1 MADPRSPYNGGD
13 VEADGGSNKHLE
25 STSTQVTTLQK
36 ALDTIQDFSKQTG
49 LQLSTEKTNYVAIS
63 NARGRDEKVGDK
75 IKLLVNGQQIK
86 SQTSIKILG
95 IVIDENGKAG
105 SWYQQIKS
113 QWKQA
118 LNMIKHTTGKACTK
132 VEALYEIGGLN
143 TIEEIAQEN
152 KISQNLRLE
161 KTEPGRKILRALGY
175 NNEVYQV
182 FTKPPPPWEDEIV
195 IDTRPTPQNQG
206 KTQVKR
212 RNSAA
217 RKHDTEVQSL
227 LEDDTN
233 VIIYTDAA
241 KEDKCTAMAHYCAN
255 DQRRVAASLGIT
267 TSVKEAELQ
276 AIKTAVESA
285 EQEKHKSN
293 IYVFTDSKEAV
304 RELKKHDSRSKTVK
318 SIKATARQL
327 RAEGR
332 TIKIRWIP
340 GHQGIHGNDEAHAA
354 AREQLQAVPPGQ
366 GSVHPVV
373 DEDIE
378 DDVDP
383 SEIKA
388 QERLE
393 RRQRLAD
400 LRRPD
405 EHPLPSTSYS
415 RWERVCLRRLRTG

>member
-1 MADPRSPYNGGD
+1 M
-13 VEADGGSNKHLE
+13 
-25 STSTQVTTLQK
+25 
-36 ALDTIQDFSKQTG
+36 
-49 LQLSTEKTNYVAIS
+49 
-63 NARGRDEKVGDK
+63 
-75 IKLLVNGQQIK
+75 
-86 SQTSIKILG
+86 
-95 IVIDENGKAG
+95 
-105 SWYQQIKS
+105 
-113 QWKQA
+113 
-118 LNMIKHTTGKACTK
+118 
-132 VEALYEIGGLN
+132 
-143 TIEEIAQEN
+143 
-152 KISQNLRLE
+152 
-161 KTEPGRKILRALGY
+161 
-175 NNEVYQV
+175 
-182 FTKPPPPWEDEIV
+182 
-195 IDTRPTPQNQG
+195 
-206 KTQVKR
+206 
-212 RNSAA
+212 
-217 RKHDTEVQSL
+217 
-227 LEDDTN
+227 
-233 VIIYTDAA
+233 
-241 KEDKCTAMAHYCAN
+241 EDKGTAMAHYCAN
-255 DQRRVAASLGIT
+255 GQRRVPASLGNT

-304 RELKKHDSRSKTVK
+304 RELKKHDSRSKIVK

-373 DEDIE
+373 DEDIG

-383 SEIKA
+383 TEIKA

-415 RWERVCLRRLRTG
+415 RWERVCLRRLRTGTAMTPALKYKFRKSNNGEDAETDMCDHCQILADIKHIIWDCPKSDIKRKLALNALPPQERPSCLREWVLRFFQTAHPSTEKQF